1 MLSLQRFTLSYA
13 RLGIQ
18 VESPSCLC
26 SLSGVIQLWSRL
38 LTATAAIL
46 ASWLVCHAG
55 SRSSRSLVSVLA
67 RSVGNAFRNKVRTA
81 AVVAVLAVAIGL
93 ALAMLVAN
101 QAVGAKVQEL
111 NASVGTVLTVNP
123 AGGQGFEGGGE
134 PLTAEQASAAAAV
147 PNVSSVV
154 GTKALRLNNAAQAAA
169 EAASGTQSARGG
181 GQGGPG
187 GQNTI
192 TLTTSLTAA
201 IDAGTLGNR
210 NQANGTNGSG
220 ATRTPR
226 LLPITATGISA
237 ETDTTGQPLNITEG
251 TGLGDYS
258 AASTSALLGTTLAAK
273 NNLDV
278 GSTFTINNQRFAVAG
293 LFDAGTAFGNNA
305 VYVTLPTA
313 QTLAGTSDEL
323 SSMIVTVNSLENVDS
338 TKTALQS
345 ALGTDKAD
353 VTQSQSLQTAVSS
366 LDSVKNISFIAFIAA
381 LGTAGL
387 IILLIMVM
395 LVRERRREIG
405 VLKAIGA
412 PNRTIGLQFVLEALV
427 LAALGSAVGAAI
439 ASFASGGIAS
449 ALISSNTATSTPGG
463 ATRRAAGAAARGGA
477 GGFPGGQGGSFGGG
491 FGGGASQLLNSVT
504 ASASP
509 GVIAGGIAAVF
520 GVAIIGALVPALLT
534 ARIRPIEVL
543 RGE

>member
-1 MLSLQRFTLSYA
+1 M
-13 RLGIQ
+13 
-18 VESPSCLC
+18 
-26 SLSGVIQLWSRL
+26 
-38 LTATAAIL
+38 
-46 ASWLVCHAG
+46 
-55 SRSSRSLVSVLA
+55 SVLA

-101 QAVGAKVQEL
+101 QAVTGKVAEL

-134 PLTAEQASAAAAV
+134 PLTSAQAATAAAV

-154 GTKALRLNNAAQAAA
+154 GTKALRLRNAADIAA
-169 EAASGTQSARGG
+169 EAASGRT

-187 GQNTI
+187 GQSATSV
-192 TLTTSLTAA
+192 TTSLTAA
-201 IDAGTLGNR
+201 VDAGTLGNR
-210 NQANGTNGSG
+210 NQASTGASGSSTSG
-220 ATRTPR
+220 STGSTAQAAPAFS
-226 LLPITATGISA
+226 LPITATGIGA
-237 ETDTTGQPLNITEG
+237 EVDSTGKALQLTQG
-251 TGLGDYS
+251 TGLGNYT
-258 AASTSALLGTTLAAK
+258 AASTGALLGTTLATK
-273 NNLDV
+273 NGLSV
-278 GSTFTINNQRFAVAG
+278 GSTFTIGDKTFTVRG
-293 LFDAGTAFGNNA
+293 LFDSGTAFGNNA
-305 VYVTLPTA
+305 LYVTLPTA
-313 QTLAGTSDEL
+313 QTLAALPDEL
-323 SSMIVTVNSLENVDS
+323 STMIVTVNSMENVDAA
-338 TKTALQS
+338 KTALQA
-345 ALGTDKAD
+345 ALGSDKAD
-353 VTQSQSLQTAVSS
+353 VTQGQRNLETAVSS
-366 LDSVKNISFIAFIAA
+366 LDSVKNISFIAFVAA

-427 LAALGSAVGAAI
+427 LVAMGSVVGAAV
-439 ASFASGGIAS
+439 ASLASGGIAS
-449 ALISSNTATSTPGG
+449 ALISSSSSTS
-463 ATRRAAGAAARGGA
+463 AAATGQRGGA
-477 GGFPGGQGGSFGGG
+477 GGFPGGGFPGGAGGPL
-491 FGGGASQLLNSVT
+491 GGASQLLTSVT

-509 GVIAGGIAAVF
+509 GVIAAGIAAVF

>member
-1 MLSLQRFTLSYA
+1 M
-13 RLGIQ
+13 
-18 VESPSCLC
+18 
-26 SLSGVIQLWSRL
+26 
-38 LTATAAIL
+38 
-46 ASWLVCHAG
+46 
-55 SRSSRSLVSVLA
+55 SVLA

-111 NASVGTVLTVNP
+111 NASVGTVLTINP

-134 PLTAEQASAAAAV
+134 PLTTDQAATADGV
-147 PNVSSVV
+147 PNVSAVV
-154 GTKALRLNNAAQAAA
+154 GTSSLRLRNATEAAAQAAA
-169 EAASGTQSARGG
+169 GQAGQTGQTGPGG
-181 GQGGPG
+181 QAGQGGPG
-187 GQNTI
+187 GQTAA

-201 IDAGTLGNR
+201 VDAGTLGNR
-210 NQANGTNGSG
+210 NQQANGTTG
-220 ATRTPR
+220 ATGSTQQPVRS
-226 LLPITATGISA
+226 LPITATGIGA
-237 ETDTTGQPLNITEG
+237 EVDTTGKALNITQG
-251 TGLGDYS
+251 SGLGDYS
-258 AASTSALLGTTLAAK
+258 TTSTAALLGTTLAEK
-273 NNLDV
+273 NNLTV
-278 GSTFTINNQRFAVAG
+278 GSTFTINDQAYTVSG
-293 LFDAGTAFGNNA
+293 LFDAGTTFGNNA

-313 QTLAGTSDEL
+313 QALAGTPGEL
-323 SSMIVTVNSLENVDS
+323 SSMIVTVNSTDNVAAA
-338 TKTALQS
+338 KTALQT
-345 ALGTDKAD
+345 ALGADKAD
-353 VTQSQSLQTAVSS
+353 VTQGQNLQTAVSS
-366 LDSVKNISFIAFIAA
+366 LDSVKNISFIAFVAA

-449 ALISSNTATSTPGG
+449 ALISSNTTTTAATTGRGFPGG
-463 ATRRAAGAAARGGA
+463 AGGGA
-477 GGFPGGQGGSFGGG
+477 GFPGGQGGPFS
-491 FGGGASQLLNSVT
+491 GASQLLNSVT

-509 GVIAGGIAAVF
+509 GVIAAGIAAVF
-520 GVAIIGALVPALLT
+520 GVAITGALVPALLT

>member
-1 MLSLQRFTLSYA
+1 M
-13 RLGIQ
+13 
-18 VESPSCLC
+18 
-26 SLSGVIQLWSRL
+26 
-38 LTATAAIL
+38 
-46 ASWLVCHAG
+46 
-55 SRSSRSLVSVLA
+55 SVLA

-134 PLTAEQASAAAAV
+134 PLTAEQAATAAAV
-147 PNVSSVV
+147 PNVTSVV
-154 GTKALRLNNAAQAAA
+154 GTSSLRLRNAA
-169 EAASGTQSARGG
+169 EAAAQTAAGTQAGPGG

-187 GQNTI
+187 GQNAT

-201 IDAGTLGNR
+201 IDAGTLGGR
-210 NQANGTNGSG
+210 NQAANGTTGTTTQPVRS
-220 ATRTPR
+220 
-226 LLPITATGISA
+226 LPITATGIGGEMDS
-237 ETDTTGQPLNITEG
+237 TGKALTITEG
-251 TGLGDYS
+251 TGLGDYTAES
-258 AASTSALLGTTLAAK
+258 ANALLGTTLAEK
-273 NNLDV
+273 NNLAI
-278 GSTFTINNQRFAVAG
+278 GSTFTINDQTFTVAG
-293 LFDAGTAFGNNA
+293 LFDSGTTFGNNA
-305 VYVTLPTA
+305 LYLTLPTA
-313 QTLAGTSDEL
+313 QTVAELPGEL
-323 SSMIVTVNSLENVDS
+323 SSMIVTVDSMENLGAA
-338 TKTALQS
+338 KTALES

-353 VTQSQSLQTAVSS
+353 VTQGQNLESAVSS
-366 LDSVKNISFIAFIAA
+366 LGSVKNISFIAFVAA

-427 LAALGSAVGAAI
+427 LVAMGSAVGAAV

-449 ALISSNTATSTPGG
+449 ALISTNTSTTA
-463 ATRRAAGAAARGGA
+463 ATTGRAAGVAGGA
-477 GGFPGGQGGSFGGG
+477 GFPGGGAGFPGGGAGFPGGQGGPL
-491 FGGGASQLLNSVT
+491 GGASQLLTSVT

-509 GVIAGGIAAVF
+509 GVIAAGIAAVF

>member
-1 MLSLQRFTLSYA
+1 M
-13 RLGIQ
+13 
-18 VESPSCLC
+18 
-26 SLSGVIQLWSRL
+26 
-38 LTATAAIL
+38 
-46 ASWLVCHAG
+46 
-55 SRSSRSLVSVLA
+55 SVLA

-101 QAVGAKVQEL
+101 QAVTGKVAEL

-134 PLTAEQASAAAAV
+134 PLTSAQAATAAAV

-154 GTKALRLNNAAQAAA
+154 GTKALRLRNAAEIAA
-169 EAASGTQSARGG
+169 EAASGRT

-187 GQNTI
+187 GQSATSV
-192 TLTTSLTAA
+192 TTSLTAA
-201 IDAGTLGNR
+201 VDAGTLGNR
-210 NQANGTNGSG
+210 NQASTGTSGTSGTTGTTGSG
-220 ATRTPR
+220 TAAAPTFS
-226 LLPITATGISA
+226 LPVTATGIGA
-237 ETDTTGQPLNITEG
+237 EVDSTGKALQLTQG
-251 TGLGDYS
+251 TGLGDYT
-258 AASTSALLGTTLAAK
+258 AASTGALLGTTLATK
-273 NNLDV
+273 NGLGV
-278 GSTFTINNQRFAVAG
+278 GSTFTIADQTFTVKG

-305 VYVTLPTA
+305 LYVTLPTA
-313 QTLAGTSDEL
+313 QTLAALPDEL
-323 SSMIVTVNSLENVDS
+323 STMIVTVNSMENVDAA
-338 TKTALQS
+338 KTALQA
-345 ALGTDKAD
+345 ALGSDKAD
-353 VTQSQSLQTAVSS
+353 VTQGQRNLETAVSS
-366 LDSVKNISFIAFIAA
+366 LDSVKNISFIAFVAA

-427 LAALGSAVGAAI
+427 LVALGSVVGAAV

-449 ALISSNTATSTPGG
+449 ALISSSSSSTSAATGQRGGPGG
-463 ATRRAAGAAARGGA
+463 FA
-477 GGFPGGQGGSFGGG
+477 GGFPGGQGGPL
-491 FGGGASQLLNSVT
+491 GGASQLLTSVT

-509 GVIAGGIAAVF
+509 GVIAAGIAAVF

>member
-1 MLSLQRFTLSYA
+1 M
-13 RLGIQ
+13 
-18 VESPSCLC
+18 
-26 SLSGVIQLWSRL
+26 
-38 LTATAAIL
+38 
-46 ASWLVCHAG
+46 
-55 SRSSRSLVSVLA
+55 SVLA
-67 RSVGNAFRNKVRTA
+67 RSGGNAFRNKVRTA

-134 PLTAEQASAAAAV
+134 PLTAEQAATAAAV

-154 GTKALRLNNAAQAAA
+154 GTSALRMRNAA
-169 EAASGTQSARGG
+169 EAAAQTAAGTQAGPGG

-187 GQNTI
+187 GQNAT

-201 IDAGTLGNR
+201 VDAGTLGGR
-210 NQANGTNGSG
+210 NQAANGTTGTTTAQPVRS
-220 ATRTPR
+220 
-226 LLPITATGISA
+226 LPITATGIGGELDS
-237 ETDTTGQPLNITEG
+237 TGKALTITEG
-251 TGLGDYS
+251 TGLGDYTAES
-258 AASTSALLGTTLAAK
+258 ANALLGTTLAEK
-273 NNLDV
+273 NNLTI
-278 GSTFTINNQRFAVAG
+278 GSTFTINDQTFTVAG
-293 LFDAGTAFGNNA
+293 LFDSGTTFGNNA
-305 VYVTLPTA
+305 LYLTLPTA
-313 QTLAGTSDEL
+313 QTVAALPGEL
-323 SSMIVTVNSLENVDS
+323 SSMIVTVNSMENLEAA
-338 TKTALQS
+338 KTALES

-353 VTQSQSLQTAVSS
+353 VTQGQNLESAVSS
-366 LDSVKNISFIAFIAA
+366 LGSVKNISLIAFVAA
-381 LGTAGL
+381 PGTAGL

-395 LVRERRREIG
+395 LVRGRRREIG

-412 PNRTIGLQFVLEALV
+412 PTRTIGPQFVLEALV
-427 LAALGSAVGAAI
+427 LVGMGSAVGAAV

-449 ALISSNTATSTPGG
+449 ALISTNTTTTAATTTGRG
-463 ATRRAAGAAARGGA
+463 AAMAGAAGGA
-477 GGFPGGQGGSFGGG
+477 GMPGGGTGFPGGRGGPL
-491 FGGGASQLLNSVT
+491 GGASQLLTSVT

-509 GVIAGGIAAVF
+509 GVIAAGIAAVF

>member
-1 MLSLQRFTLSYA
+1 M
-13 RLGIQ
+13 
-18 VESPSCLC
+18 
-26 SLSGVIQLWSRL
+26 
-38 LTATAAIL
+38 
-46 ASWLVCHAG
+46 
-55 SRSSRSLVSVLA
+55 SVLA

-101 QAVGAKVQEL
+101 QAVGAKVEEL

-123 AGGQGFEGGGE
+123 AG
-134 PLTAEQASAAAAV
+134 V
-147 PNVSSVV
+147 PNVSAVV
-154 GTKALRLNNAAQAAA
+154 GTSSLRLRNAAQAA
-169 EAASGTQSARGG
+169 T
-181 GQGGPG
+181 GQTGQAGPG
-187 GQNTI
+187 GQTGQGPGGQAAA

-201 IDAGTLGNR
+201 VDAGTLGNR
-210 NQANGTNGSG
+210 NQQANGTTGSTG
-220 ATRTPR
+220 TTQQPVRS
-226 LLPITATGISA
+226 LPITATGIGA
-237 ETDTTGQPLNITEG
+237 EVDTTGKALNITQG

-258 AASTSALLGTTLAAK
+258 AASTGALLGTTLAEK
-273 NNLDV
+273 NSLSV
-278 GSTFTINNQRFAVAG
+278 GSTFTINDQAYTVTG

-305 VYVTLPTA
+305 VYLTLPTA
-313 QTLAGTSDEL
+313 QTLAGTPGEL
-323 SSMIVTVNSLENVDS
+323 SSMIVTVNSMDNVA
-338 TKTALQS
+338 TAKTALQ
-345 ALGTDKAD
+345 AARGTDKAD
-353 VTQSQSLQTAVSS
+353 VTQGQNLQTAVSS

-449 ALISSNTATSTPGG
+449 ALISSNTSTATAGRNFP
-463 ATRRAAGAAARGGA
+463 AGAAGG
-477 GGFPGGQGGSFGGG
+477 GTFRGGQGGPF
-491 FGGGASQLLNSVT
+491 GGASQLLNSVT

>member
-1 MLSLQRFTLSYA
+1 
-13 RLGIQ
+13 
-18 VESPSCLC
+18 
-26 SLSGVIQLWSRL
+26 
-38 LTATAAIL
+38 
-46 ASWLVCHAG
+46 
-55 SRSSRSLVSVLA
+55 VSVLA
-67 RSVGNAFRNKVRTA
+67 RSIGNAFRNKVRTA

-134 PLTAEQASAAAAV
+134 PLTSAQASTAAAV
-147 PNVSSVV
+147 PNVTNVV
-154 GTKALRLNNAAQAAA
+154 GTKALRLRNATEAAAQAAA
-169 EAASGTQSARGG
+169 GTQAGPGG

-187 GQNTI
+187 GVSAT

-201 IDAGTLGNR
+201 VDAGTLGNR
-210 NQANGTNGSG
+210 NQAANGSTTTQ
-220 ATRTPR
+220 AAPR
-226 LLPITATGISA
+226 SLPITATGTGA
-237 ETDTTGQPLNITEG
+237 EVDSTGKALNITDG
-251 TGLGDYS
+251 TGLGDYA
-258 AASTSALLGTTLAAK
+258 AASTNALLGTTLAEK
-273 NNLDV
+273 NGLSV
-278 GSTFTINNQRFAVAG
+278 GSTFTINDQTFTVAG
-293 LFDAGTAFGNNA
+293 LFDSGTAFGNNA
-305 VYVTLPTA
+305 LYVTLPAA
-313 QTLAGTSDEL
+313 QTLAALPDEL
-323 SSMIVTVNSLENVDS
+323 SSMIVTVNSMENVGAAQ
-338 TKTALQS
+338 TALQS

-353 VTQSQSLQTAVSS
+353 VTQGQRGLETAVSS
-366 LDSVKNISFIAFIAA
+366 LDSVKNISLIAFVAA
-381 LGTAGL
+381 LATAGL

-427 LAALGSAVGAAI
+427 LVALGSAVGAAV

-449 ALISSNTATSTPGG
+449 ALISTNTGTTAATTGRG
-463 ATRRAAGAAARGGA
+463 AAIAGAAGGA
-477 GGFPGGQGGSFGGG
+477 GLPAGGAGFPGGAGLPGGSPF
-491 FGGGASQLLNSVT
+491 GGASQLLTSVT

-509 GVIAGGIAAVF
+509 GVIAAGIAAVF

>member
-1 MLSLQRFTLSYA
+1 M
-13 RLGIQ
+13 
-18 VESPSCLC
+18 
-26 SLSGVIQLWSRL
+26 
-38 LTATAAIL
+38 
-46 ASWLVCHAG
+46 
-55 SRSSRSLVSVLA
+55 SVLA

-81 AVVAVLAVAIGL
+81 AVVAVLAVAISL

-101 QAVGAKVQEL
+101 QAVAAKVQEL

-134 PLTAEQASAAAAV
+134 PLTAEQAATAAAV
-147 PNVSSVV
+147 PNVSAVV
-154 GTKALRLNNAAQAAA
+154 GTQTLRLRNATEAAAQTAA
-169 EAASGTQSARGG
+169 GTQEGPGG

-187 GQNTI
+187 GQTSA

-201 IDAGTLGNR
+201 VDAGTLGGR
-210 NQANGTNGSG
+210 NQAASGTTGTTTQTVRS
-220 ATRTPR
+220 
-226 LLPITATGISA
+226 LPITATGIGA
-237 ETDTTGQPLNITEG
+237 EVDTAGKALTITDG
-251 TGLGDYS
+251 TGLGDYTVE
-258 AASTSALLGTTLAAK
+258 STGALLGTTLAEK
-273 NNLDV
+273 NSLTV
-278 GSTFTINNQRFAVAG
+278 GSTFTINDQTYTVAG
-293 LFDAGTAFGNNA
+293 LFDAGTTFGNNA
-305 VYVTLPTA
+305 VYVTLPIA
-313 QTLAGTSDEL
+313 QTLAGLPGEL
-323 SSMIVTVNSLENVDS
+323 ASMIVTVDSLENVES
-338 TKTALQS
+338 AKTALQA

-353 VTQSQSLQTAVSS
+353 VTQGQNLETAVSS
-366 LDSVKNISFIAFIAA
+366 LGSVKNISFIAFVAA

-427 LAALGSAVGAAI
+427 LAALGSAAGATI

-449 ALISSNTATSTPGG
+449 ALISTNSTTTTAAPTTGHGAAMAGAAGGAGMPGG
-463 ATRRAAGAAARGGA
+463 A
-477 GGFPGGQGGSFGGG
+477 GFPGGQGGPFGG
-491 FGGGASQLLNSVT
+491 ATQLLTSVT

-509 GVIAGGIAAVF
+509 GVIAAGVGAVF

>member
-1 MLSLQRFTLSYA
+1 M
-13 RLGIQ
+13 
-18 VESPSCLC
+18 
-26 SLSGVIQLWSRL
+26 
-38 LTATAAIL
+38 
-46 ASWLVCHAG
+46 
-55 SRSSRSLVSVLA
+55 SVLA

-101 QAVGAKVQEL
+101 QAVGAKVEEL

-134 PLTAEQASAAAAV
+134 PLTASQAATAAGV
-147 PNVSSVV
+147 PNVGAVV
-154 GTKALRLNNAAQAAA
+154 GTSSLRLRNAAQA
-169 EAASGTQSARGG
+169 TT
-181 GQGGPG
+181 GQAGPG
-187 GQNTI
+187 GQTGQGAPGGQAAA

-201 IDAGTLGNR
+201 VDAGTLGNR
-210 NQANGTNGSG
+210 NQQANGTTGSTG
-220 ATRTPR
+220 TTQQPR
-226 LLPITATGISA
+226 SLPITATGIGA
-237 ETDTTGQPLNITEG
+237 EVDTTGKALNITQG

-258 AASTSALLGTTLAAK
+258 AASTGALLGTTLAEK
-273 NNLDV
+273 NSLSV
-278 GSTFTINNQRFAVAG
+278 GSTFTINDQAYTVTG

-313 QTLAGTSDEL
+313 QTLAGTPGEL
-323 SSMIVTVNSLENVDS
+323 SSMIVTVNSMDNVA
-338 TKTALQS
+338 TAKTALQA

-353 VTQSQSLQTAVSS
+353 VTQGQNLQTAVSS

-449 ALISSNTATSTPGG
+449 ALISSNTSTATAGRNFP
-463 ATRRAAGAAARGGA
+463 AGAAGG
-477 GGFPGGQGGSFGGG
+477 GTFRGQGGPF
-491 FGGGASQLLNSVT
+491 GGASQLLNSVT

>member
-1 MLSLQRFTLSYA
+1 M
-13 RLGIQ
+13 
-18 VESPSCLC
+18 
-26 SLSGVIQLWSRL
+26 
-38 LTATAAIL
+38 
-46 ASWLVCHAG
+46 
-55 SRSSRSLVSVLA
+55 SVLA

-134 PLTAEQASAAAAV
+134 PLTTDQAATAAGV
-147 PNVSSVV
+147 PNVSAVV
-154 GTKALRLNNAAQAAA
+154 GTSTLRLRNAAE
-169 EAASGTQSARGG
+169 EAAQSAAGQSGPGG
-181 GQGGPG
+181 QTGQGGPG
-187 GQNTI
+187 GQSAT

-201 IDAGTLGNR
+201 VEAGTLGNR
-210 NQANGTNGSG
+210 NQQANGGTGTSGSSG
-220 ATRTPR
+220 TTQRVR
-226 LLPITATGISA
+226 SLPITATGIGA
-237 ETDTTGQPLNITEG
+237 EVDTTGKALNITQG
-251 TGLGDYS
+251 AGLGDYS
-258 AASTSALLGTTLAAK
+258 AASTGALLGTTLAEK
-273 NNLDV
+273 NNLTV
-278 GSTFTINNQRFAVAG
+278 GSTFTINNQTYTVSG

-313 QTLAGTSDEL
+313 QALAGTPNEL
-323 SSMIVTVNSLENVDS
+323 SSMIVTVNSMDNVTA

-353 VTQSQSLQTAVSS
+353 VTQGQNLQTAVSS

-439 ASFASGGIAS
+439 ASFASGSIAS
-449 ALISSNTATSTPGG
+449 ALISSNTTTTANP
-463 ATRRAAGAAARGGA
+463 AGRGIRGA
-477 GGFPGGQGGSFGGG
+477 GGAFPGGQGGPF
-491 FGGGASQLLNSVT
+491 GGASQLLNSVT

>member
-1 MLSLQRFTLSYA
+1 M
-13 RLGIQ
+13 
-18 VESPSCLC
+18 
-26 SLSGVIQLWSRL
+26 
-38 LTATAAIL
+38 
-46 ASWLVCHAG
+46 
-55 SRSSRSLVSVLA
+55 SVLA

-134 PLTAEQASAAAAV
+134 PLTTEQATAAAAV
-147 PNVSSVV
+147 PNVSAVV
-154 GTKALRLNNAAQAAA
+154 GTSSLRLRNATEAAAQAAA
-169 EAASGTQSARGG
+169 GQTGQGGPGGQG

-187 GQNTI
+187 GQAAA

-201 IDAGTLGNR
+201 VDAGTLGNR
-210 NQANGTNGSG
+210 NQQSNGTTGSG
-220 ATRTPR
+220 STTQPMRS
-226 LLPITATGISA
+226 LPITATGIGA
-237 ETDTTGQPLNITEG
+237 EVDSTGKALTIAEG
-251 TGLGDYS
+251 AGLGDYT
-258 AASTSALLGTTLAAK
+258 AESTNALLGTTLAEK
-273 NNLDV
+273 NNLSI
-278 GSTFTINNQRFAVAG
+278 GSTFTINDQAYTVAG
-293 LFDAGTAFGNNA
+293 LFDAGTSFGNNA

-313 QTLAGTSDEL
+313 QALAGTPTEL

-338 TKTALQS
+338 TKAALQD

-353 VTQSQSLQTAVSS
+353 VTQGQNLETAVSS
-366 LDSVKNISFIAFIAA
+366 LGSVKNISFIAFVAA
-381 LGTAGL
+381 LATAGL

-427 LAALGSAVGAAI
+427 LAALGSAAGAVI
-439 ASFASGGIAS
+439 AAFASSGIAS
-449 ALISSNTATSTPGG
+449 ALISTNSTSTTPAATAGRGMPGG
-463 ATRRAAGAAARGGA
+463 VPGGGA
-477 GGFPGGQGGSFGGG
+477 GFPGGGQGGNPF
-491 FGGGASQLLNSVT
+491 GGASQLLTSVT

-509 GVIAGGIAAVF
+509 EVIAAGVAAVF

>member
-1 MLSLQRFTLSYA
+1 M
-13 RLGIQ
+13 
-18 VESPSCLC
+18 
-26 SLSGVIQLWSRL
+26 
-38 LTATAAIL
+38 
-46 ASWLVCHAG
+46 
-55 SRSSRSLVSVLA
+55 SVLA

-101 QAVGAKVQEL
+101 QAVTGKVAEL

-134 PLTAEQASAAAAV
+134 PLTSAQAATAAAV

-154 GTKALRLNNAAQAAA
+154 GTKALRLRNAAEIAAG
-169 EAASGTQSARGG
+169 AASGRT

-187 GQNTI
+187 GQSATSV
-192 TLTTSLTAA
+192 TTSLKAA
-201 IDAGTLGNR
+201 VDAGTLGNR
-210 NQANGTNGSG
+210 NQAASGTSGTGTTGSTT
-220 ATRTPR
+220 AAAPAFS
-226 LLPITATGISA
+226 LPITATGIGA
-237 ETDTTGQPLNITEG
+237 EVDSTGKGLQLTQG
-251 TGLGDYS
+251 TGLGNYT
-258 AASTSALLGTTLAAK
+258 AASTGALLGTTLAEK
-273 NNLDV
+273 NGLNV
-278 GSTFTINNQRFAVAG
+278 GSKFTIQDQTFTVKG

-305 VYVTLPTA
+305 LYVTLPTA
-313 QTLAGTSDEL
+313 QTLAALPGEL
-323 SSMIVTVNSLENVDS
+323 STMIVTVNSMENVDAA
-338 TKTALQS
+338 KAALQA
-345 ALGTDKAD
+345 ALGSGKAD
-353 VTQSQSLQTAVSS
+353 VTQGQRNLQTAVSS
-366 LDSVKNISFIAFIAA
+366 LDSVKNISFIAFVAA

-427 LAALGSAVGAAI
+427 LVALGSVVGAAV

-449 ALISSNTATSTPGG
+449 ALISSSSSTTATGQ
-463 ATRRAAGAAARGGA
+463 RGGTGGFPG
-477 GGFPGGQGGSFGGG
+477 GGFPGGQGGPL
-491 FGGGASQLLNSVT
+491 GGASQLLTSVT

-509 GVIAGGIAAVF
+509 GVIAAGIAAVF

>member
-1 MLSLQRFTLSYA
+1 M
-13 RLGIQ
+13 
-18 VESPSCLC
+18 
-26 SLSGVIQLWSRL
+26 
-38 LTATAAIL
+38 
-46 ASWLVCHAG
+46 
-55 SRSSRSLVSVLA
+55 SVLA
-67 RSVGNAFRNKVRTA
+67 RSIGNAFRNKVRTA

-134 PLTAEQASAAAAV
+134 PLTAAQAATAAGVA
-147 PNVSSVV
+147 NVSSVV
-154 GTKALRLNNAAQAAA
+154 GTSALRLRNATEAAA
-169 EAASGTQSARGG
+169 GTTAG
-181 GQGGPG
+181 GQAGPG
-187 GQNTI
+187 GQPGPGGQAAA

-201 IDAGTLGNR
+201 IDAGTLGTR
-210 NQANGTNGSG
+210 NQASGTTGTSQPV
-220 ATRTPR
+220 RS
-226 LLPITATGISA
+226 LPITATGIGA
-237 ETDTTGQPLNITEG
+237 EVDASGKALNITAG
-251 TGLGDYS
+251 TGLGDYA
-258 AASTSALLGTTLAAK
+258 AASTNALLGTTLAEK
-273 NNLDV
+273 NNLSV
-278 GSTFTINNQRFAVAG
+278 GSTFTINDQAYTVAG

-305 VYVTLPTA
+305 AYLTLPTA
-313 QTLAGTSDEL
+313 QSLAGTPGEL
-323 SSMIVTVNSLENVDS
+323 SSMVVTVDSLDNVG
-338 TKTALQS
+338 TVKTELQS
-345 ALGTDKAD
+345 ALGSTTAD
-353 VTQSQSLQTAVSS
+353 VTQGQNLETAVSS
-366 LDSVKNISFIAFIAA
+366 LGSVKNISFVAFIAA

-427 LAALGSAVGAAI
+427 LAAMGSAVGAII

-449 ALISSNTATSTPGG
+449 ALVSTNTTTTAATTGRG
-463 ATRRAAGAAARGGA
+463 AAIAGAAGGA
-477 GGFPGGQGGSFGGG
+477 GGGTGFPGGGAGFPGGQGGPF
-491 FGGGASQLLNSVT
+491 GGASQLLTSVT

>member
-1 MLSLQRFTLSYA
+1 M
-13 RLGIQ
+13 
-18 VESPSCLC
+18 
-26 SLSGVIQLWSRL
+26 
-38 LTATAAIL
+38 
-46 ASWLVCHAG
+46 
-55 SRSSRSLVSVLA
+55 SVLA

-101 QAVGAKVQEL
+101 QAVTGKVAEL

-134 PLTAEQASAAAAV
+134 PLTSAQAATAAAV

-154 GTKALRLNNAAQAAA
+154 GTKALRLRNAADIAA
-169 EAASGTQSARGG
+169 EAASGRT

-187 GQNTI
+187 GQSATSV
-192 TLTTSLTAA
+192 TTSLTAA
-201 IDAGTLGNR
+201 VDAGTLGNR
-210 NQANGTNGSG
+210 NQASTGTSGSTTSG
-220 ATRTPR
+220 STGSTAQAAFS
-226 LLPITATGISA
+226 LPITATGIGA
-237 ETDTTGQPLNITEG
+237 EVDSTGKALQLTQG
-251 TGLGDYS
+251 TGLGNYT
-258 AASTSALLGTTLAAK
+258 AASTGALLGTTLATK
-273 NNLDV
+273 NSLSV
-278 GSTFTINNQRFAVAG
+278 GSTFTIGDKTFTVQG

-305 VYVTLPTA
+305 LYVTLPTA
-313 QTLAGTSDEL
+313 QTLAGLPDEL
-323 SSMIVTVNSLENVDS
+323 STMIVTVNSMENVDAA
-338 TKTALQS
+338 KTALQA
-345 ALGTDKAD
+345 ALGSDKAD
-353 VTQSQSLQTAVSS
+353 VTQGQRNLETAVSS
-366 LDSVKNISFIAFIAA
+366 LDSVKNISFIAFVAA

-427 LAALGSAVGAAI
+427 LVAMGSVVGAAV

-449 ALISSNTATSTPGG
+449 ALISSSSSTS
-463 ATRRAAGAAARGGA
+463 AAATGQRGGA
-477 GGFPGGQGGSFGGG
+477 GGFPGGGFPGGAGGPL
-491 FGGGASQLLNSVT
+491 GGASQLLTSVT

-509 GVIAGGIAAVF
+509 GVIAAGIAAVF

>member
-1 MLSLQRFTLSYA
+1 M
-13 RLGIQ
+13 
-18 VESPSCLC
+18 
-26 SLSGVIQLWSRL
+26 
-38 LTATAAIL
+38 
-46 ASWLVCHAG
+46 
-55 SRSSRSLVSVLA
+55 SVLA

-93 ALAMLVAN
+93 ALSMLVAN
-101 QAVGAKVQEL
+101 QAVAGKVAEL

-134 PLTAEQASAAAAV
+134 PLTAAQAATAAAV

-154 GTKALRLNNAAQAAA
+154 GTKALRLRNASAAAAQ
-169 EAASGTQSARGG
+169 TGG

-187 GQNTI
+187 GQSATAV
-192 TLTTSLTAA
+192 TTSLTAA
-201 IDAGTLGNR
+201 IDAGTLGSR
-210 NQANGTNGSG
+210 NQASTGSSSGSTGGTGSSSG
-220 ATRTPR
+220 STGSTGSTGQAAPAFS
-226 LLPITATGISA
+226 LPITATGIGA
-237 ETDTTGQPLNITEG
+237 EVDATGKALQLTQG
-251 TGLGDYS
+251 TGLGDYT
-258 AASTSALLGTTLAAK
+258 AASTNALLGTTLAEK
-273 NNLDV
+273 NGLSV
-278 GSTFTINNQRFAVAG
+278 GSTFTIKDQTFTVAG

-305 VYVTLPTA
+305 LYVTLPTA
-313 QTLAGTSDEL
+313 QAIAALPDEL
-323 SSMIVTVNSLENVDS
+323 STMIVTVNSMDNVDAA
-338 TKTALQS
+338 KTALQA
-345 ALGTDKAD
+345 ALGSDKAD
-353 VTQSQSLQTAVSS
+353 VTQGQRNLQTAVSS
-366 LDSVKNISFIAFIAA
+366 LGSVKNISFIAFVAA

-427 LAALGSAVGAAI
+427 LVALGSVVGAAV
-439 ASFASGGIAS
+439 ASFASGGIAT
-449 ALISSNTATSTPGG
+449 ALISSNSSSGTAATTGQRGPGSG
-463 ATRRAAGAAARGGA
+463 FGG
-477 GGFPGGQGGSFGGG
+477 GGFPGGGAGNPFGG
-491 FGGGASQLLNSVT
+491 ANQLLTSVT

-509 GVIAGGIAAVF
+509 GVIAAGIAAVF

>member
-1 MLSLQRFTLSYA
+1 M
-13 RLGIQ
+13 
-18 VESPSCLC
+18 
-26 SLSGVIQLWSRL
+26 
-38 LTATAAIL
+38 
-46 ASWLVCHAG
+46 
-55 SRSSRSLVSVLA
+55 SVLA

-101 QAVGAKVQEL
+101 QAVAAKVQEL

-134 PLTAEQASAAAAV
+134 PLTAEQAATAAAV
-147 PNVSSVV
+147 PNVSAVV
-154 GTKALRLNNAAQAAA
+154 GTQSLRLRNATEAASQ
-169 EAASGTQSARGG
+169 AASGTGAGPGG
-181 GQGGPG
+181 WQGGPG
-187 GQNTI
+187 GQSSP
-192 TLTTSLTAA
+192 TLTTNLIAA
-201 IDAGTLGNR
+201 VDAGTLGGR
-210 NQANGTNGSG
+210 NQAASGTTGT
-220 ATRTPR
+220 ATQPVRS
-226 LLPITATGISA
+226 LPITATGIGA
-237 ETDTTGQPLNITEG
+237 EVDTTGKALTITHG
-251 TGLGDYS
+251 TGLGDYTAES
-258 AASTSALLGTTLAAK
+258 SSALLGTTLAEK
-273 NNLDV
+273 NSLTV
-278 GSTFTINNQRFAVAG
+278 GSTFTINDQTYTVAG

-313 QTLAGTSDEL
+313 QTLAGLPGEL
-323 SSMIVTVNSLENVDS
+323 ASMIVTVDSLENVAS
-338 TKTALQS
+338 AKAALET

-353 VTQSQSLQTAVSS
+353 VTQGQNLETALSS
-366 LDSVKNISFIAFIAA
+366 LGSVKNISLIAFIAA

-449 ALISSNTATSTPGG
+449 ALISTNSTSTTAAPTTGRG
-463 ATRRAAGAAARGGA
+463 AAMTWAAGGG
-477 GGFPGGQGGSFGGG
+477 GTFPGGQGGPFGG
-491 FGGGASQLLNSVT
+491 AAQLLTYVT

-509 GVIAGGIAAVF
+509 GVIAAGIGAVF
-520 GVAIIGALVPALLT
+520 SVAIIGALVPALLT

>member
-1 MLSLQRFTLSYA
+1 M
-13 RLGIQ
+13 
-18 VESPSCLC
+18 
-26 SLSGVIQLWSRL
+26 
-38 LTATAAIL
+38 
-46 ASWLVCHAG
+46 
-55 SRSSRSLVSVLA
+55 SVLA
-67 RSVGNAFRNKVRTA
+67 RSVGNAFRNKVRTG
-81 AVVAVLAVAIGL
+81 AVVAVLAVAISL
-93 ALAMLVAN
+93 ALSMLVAN
-101 QAVGAKVQEL
+101 QAVAAKVTEL

-134 PLTAEQASAAAAV
+134 PLTAEQAATAAAV

-154 GTKALRLNNAAQAAA
+154 GTKALRLRNATEAAAQSAA
-169 EAASGTQSARGG
+169 GTQGAGTQAAGPGG

-187 GQNTI
+187 GQTTT

-201 IDAGTLGNR
+201 VDAGTLGGR
-210 NQANGTNGSG
+210 NQAAEGTTGSTA
-220 ATRTPR
+220 ATQPVRS
-226 LLPITATGISA
+226 LPITATGIGA
-237 ETDTTGQPLNITEG
+237 EVDSTGKALEITEG
-251 TGLGDYS
+251 TGLGDYT
-258 AASTSALLGTTLAAK
+258 AESTNALLGTTLAEK
-273 NNLDV
+273 NGLKV
-278 GSTFTINNQRFAVAG
+278 GSTFTINDKTYTVAG
-293 LFDAGTAFGNNA
+293 LFDAGTTFGNNA
-305 VYVTLPTA
+305 LYITLSSA
-313 QTLAGTSDEL
+313 QTLAELPGEL
-323 SSMIVTVNSLENVDS
+323 STMIVTVDTLENVDS

-353 VTQSQSLQTAVSS
+353 VTQGQNLETAVSS
-366 LDSVKNISFIAFIAA
+366 LDSVKNISFIAFVAA

-412 PNRTIGLQFVLEALV
+412 PNRTIGFQFVLEALV
-427 LAALGSAVGAAI
+427 LVALGSVVGAAV

-449 ALISSNTATSTPGG
+449 ALISSNSSTTAATTGRGMPGG
-463 ATRRAAGAAARGGA
+463 AA
-477 GGFPGGQGGSFGGG
+477 GFPGGAGLPSGGPF
-491 FGGGASQLLNSVT
+491 GGASQLLTTVT

-509 GVIAGGIAAVF
+509 GVIAAGIAAVF

>member
-1 MLSLQRFTLSYA
+1 M
-13 RLGIQ
+13 
-18 VESPSCLC
+18 
-26 SLSGVIQLWSRL
+26 
-38 LTATAAIL
+38 
-46 ASWLVCHAG
+46 
-55 SRSSRSLVSVLA
+55 SVLA

-101 QAVGAKVQEL
+101 QAVAAKVQEL

-123 AGGQGFEGGGE
+123 AGAQGFEGGGE
-134 PLTAEQASAAAAV
+134 PLTAEQAATAAAV
-147 PNVSSVV
+147 PNVSAVV
-154 GTKALRLNNAAQAAA
+154 GAQTLRLRNATEAAAQAA
-169 EAASGTQSARGG
+169 SGAGAGAGG

-187 GQNTI
+187 GQLSA

-201 IDAGTLGNR
+201 IDAGTLGGR
-210 NQANGTNGSG
+210 NQTANGTTTGTTGTTTQPVRS
-220 ATRTPR
+220 
-226 LLPITATGISA
+226 LPITATGTGA
-237 ETDTTGQPLNITEG
+237 EVDTAGKALSITEG
-251 TGLGDYS
+251 TGLGDYT
-258 AASTSALLGTTLAAK
+258 AESTSALLGTTLAEK
-273 NNLDV
+273 NNLKV
-278 GSTFTINNQRFAVAG
+278 GSTFTVNGQTYTVAG
-293 LFDAGTAFGNNA
+293 LFDAGTTFGNNA

-313 QTLAGTSDEL
+313 QALAGLPGEL
-323 SSMIVTVNSLENVDS
+323 ASMIVTVDSLENVAS
-338 TKTALQS
+338 AKTALEA
-345 ALGTDKAD
+345 ALGTNKAD
-353 VTQSQSLQTAVSS
+353 VTQGQNLETALRSLG
-366 LDSVKNISFIAFIAA
+366 SVKNISFIAFIAA

-427 LAALGSAVGAAI
+427 LAALGSAAGAAI

-449 ALISSNTATSTPGG
+449 ALISTNSTSTTAAPTTGRGAAMAGAAGGAGMPGG
-463 ATRRAAGAAARGGA
+463 A
-477 GGFPGGQGGSFGGG
+477 GFPGGQGGPFGG
-491 FGGGASQLLNSVT
+491 AAQLMTSVT

-509 GVIAGGIAAVF
+509 GVIVAGIGAVF

>member
-1 MLSLQRFTLSYA
+1 M
-13 RLGIQ
+13 
-18 VESPSCLC
+18 
-26 SLSGVIQLWSRL
+26 
-38 LTATAAIL
+38 
-46 ASWLVCHAG
+46 
-55 SRSSRSLVSVLA
+55 SVLA

-134 PLTAEQASAAAAV
+134 PLTTEQAATAAAV

-154 GTKALRLNNAAQAAA
+154 GTSSLRLRNAAETAAQT
-169 EAASGTQSARGG
+169 AAG

-187 GQNTI
+187 GGQGGPAGQNAT

-201 IDAGTLGNR
+201 VDAGTLGGR
-210 NQANGTNGSG
+210 NQAANGTTGTTTTQPVRS
-220 ATRTPR
+220 
-226 LLPITATGISA
+226 LPITATGIGA
-237 ETDTTGQPLNITEG
+237 EVDSTGKALAITDGA
-251 TGLGDYS
+251 GLGDYTAES
-258 AASTSALLGTTLAAK
+258 ANALLGTTLAEK
-273 NNLDV
+273 NSLSV
-278 GSTFTINNQRFAVAG
+278 GSTFTINDQTYTVAG
-293 LFDAGTAFGNNA
+293 LFDSGTTFGNNA
-305 VYVTLPTA
+305 LYVTLPTA
-313 QTLAGTSDEL
+313 QTLAALPGEL
-323 SSMIVTVNSLENVDS
+323 STMIITVDSLENVSS
-338 TKTALQS
+338 TKAALET

-353 VTQSQSLQTAVSS
+353 VTQGQNLETAVSS
-366 LDSVKNISFIAFIAA
+366 LGSVKNISFIAFVAA

-427 LAALGSAVGAAI
+427 LVAMGSAVGAAI

-449 ALISSNTATSTPGG
+449 ALISSNTSTTTVAATGRG
-463 ATRRAAGAAARGGA
+463 AAMAGAAGGA
-477 GGFPGGQGGSFGGG
+477 GMPGGGAGFPGGQGGPL
-491 FGGGASQLLNSVT
+491 GGASQLLTSVT

-509 GVIAGGIAAVF
+509 GVIAAGIAAVF
-520 GVAIIGALVPALLT
+520 GVAIIGSLVPALLT